1 MTEKYDVI
9 VIGAGPGGM
18 TAALYA
24 SRANLK
30 VAMLDRGI
38 YGGQMNNTAEVE
50 NYPGFKSIMGPE
62 LAKKMYESSTQFG
75 AKLLYGSVTGITVD
89 ENGTK
94 HVKTDSDEYEAEA
107 VIIATGSESRKLG
120 VPGEER
126 YSGRGVSYCAVC
138 DGAFYRNKRVVV
150 VGGGDSAIEEGLYL
164 ANLCENVN
172 VIHRRDELR
181 AQKILQDRAFEN
193 EKMSFTWDSV
203 VTEIIGDDMKVS
215 GVKVHNKKTG
225 EDSILE
231 ANGVFIYV
239 GTTPMTEPFKD
250 LGITD
255 ENGWI
260 VTDDHME
267 TKIAG
272 IYAVGDVRQKF
283 LRQPRIPILQRARF
297 LQSLRQDML
306 FYCRFAKFAAVLK
319 PVLQAASCSACD
331 WLVLMLAL
339 HLQALFWHFP
349 IPAGL
354 HCIF

>member
-1 MTEKYDVI
+1 
-9 VIGAGPGGM
+9 
-18 TAALYA
+18 
-24 SRANLK
+24 
-30 VAMLDRGI
+30 
-38 YGGQMNNTAEVE
+38 
-50 NYPGFKSIMGPE
+50 
-62 LAKKMYESSTQFG
+62 MYESSTQFG

-120 VPGEER
+120 VPGEEK

-267 TKIAG
+267 TKVAG

-283 LRQPRIPILQRARF
+283 LRQITT
-297 LQSLRQDML
+297 
-306 FYCRFAKFAAVLK
+306 AVG
-319 PVLQAASCSACD
+319 D
-331 WLVLMLAL
+331 
-339 HLQALFWHFP
+339 
-349 IPAGL
+349 AG
-354 HCIF
+354 IGGQEVFNYIQMKK